1 MNCSSADTLHKLSK
15 CRQRSDVAIE
25 MTETFEDNPDVHR
38 PGGDQGSG
46 NQQHDVR
53 GRTLYYEMLALKG
66 VDVQMNG
73 ERQATHVEIKIR
85 EGGIPIRLGEELA
98 MKRGI
103 RPDDWSERRLM
114 LRRSERIRGPTS
126 PLVSGVGACAIREG
140 LLRQEPARSSGNRT
154 FEPRCR
160 RLPTCAG
167 TPRPNRDWLDLRDT
181 HTTPMTRAIVDPR

>member
-1 MNCSSADTLHKLSK
+1 MNCSSADTVHKLSK

-25 MTETFEDNPDVHR
+25 MTEAFEDNPDVHR
-38 PGGDQGSG
+38 SGGDQGSG

-53 GRTLYYEMLALKG
+53 GRTLYYEMLALEG

-73 ERQATHVEIKIR
+73 ERQATYVEIKFR
-85 EGGIPIRLGEELA
+85 EGGIPIRLGDELA
-98 MKRGI
+98 TKRGI
-103 RPDDWSERRLM
+103 RPDDRSVGRW
-114 LRRSERIRGPTS
+114 LRWRSERTADPTP

-167 TPRPNRDWLDLRDT
+167 TPRPNRDWQGLRDT